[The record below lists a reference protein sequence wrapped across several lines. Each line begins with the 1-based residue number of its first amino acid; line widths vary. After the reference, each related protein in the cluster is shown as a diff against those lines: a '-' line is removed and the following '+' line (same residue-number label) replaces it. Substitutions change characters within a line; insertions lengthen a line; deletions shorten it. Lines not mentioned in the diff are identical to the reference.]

1 MTGSPLSLE
10 RIQSCVETLPALPQA
25 VREVMQA
32 LQRDDVSVERSV
44 HLIEQDQAL
53 AARTL
58 RVANSAFYGM
68 SGRVGRIGDAV
79 TLLGLRAV
87 SGVLL
92 AVSYSNGLD
101 TSRCAGFN
109 FRGYWRHSMAAAM
122 AARLLAPRL
131 RLDPDEGF
139 VAGLLHDIGK
149 LVLAAH
155 FPAEGAQALALARSA
170 DVPDVEAERATLGL
184 THAQIGAVLV
194 RHWRFPARVVQ
205 AVEYHA
211 QPWEGGDPAARSLAE
226 LLQVANAIAHALD
239 LADEAQEVV
248 PSLDPA
254 LWLRLDLSDSAAL
267 TLLAEVERGVEDM
280 CSALAL

>member
-1 MTGSPLSLE
+1 MIAPALSLD
-10 RIQSCVETLPALPQA
+10 RVQTCVDTLPALPQA

-32 LQRDDVSVERSV
+32 LQRDNVSVERSI

-101 TSRCAGFN
+101 TSRCTGFS
-109 FRGYWRHSMAAAM
+109 FRSYWRHSMAAAL

-155 FPAEGAQALALARSA
+155 FPAEGAQAIALARSA
-170 DVPDVEAERATLGL
+170 DVADVEAERATLGL
-184 THAQIGAVLV
+184 THAEIGAVLV
-194 RHWRFPARVVQ
+194 RHWRFPSEVVQ
-205 AVEYHA
+205 AVEHHG
-211 QPWEGGDPAARSLAE
+211 QPSAASDPAARALAE
-226 LLQVANAIAHALD
+226 LIEVANAVAHALD
-239 LADEAQEVV
+239 LAEDPLDVV
-248 PSLDPA
+248 PPLDPA

-267 TLLAEVERGVEDM
+267 ALLSEVELGVEDM
-280 CSALAL
+280 CRALAL

>member
-1 MTGSPLSLE
+1 MSVSPISLD
-10 RIQSCVETLPALPQA
+10 RVQSCVETLPALPQA

-32 LQRDDVSVERSV
+32 LQQDDVSVERSV
-44 HLIEQDQAL
+44 HLIEQDQSL

-68 SGRVGRIGDAV
+68 PGRVGRIGDAV

-92 AVSYSNGLD
+92 AVSFSNGLD
-101 TSRCAGFN
+101 TTRCAGFS
-109 FRGYWRHSMAAAM
+109 FRAYWRHSMATAL

-155 FPAEGAQALALARSA
+155 FPAEGAQAIALASSA
-170 DVPDVEAERATLGL
+170 DVSDVESERATLGL
-184 THAQIGAVLV
+184 THAEIGAVLV
-194 RHWRFPARVVQ
+194 RHWRFPVGVAQ
-205 AVEYHA
+205 AVEHHH
-211 QPWEGGDPAARSLAE
+211 QPSAASDPAARTLAE
-226 LLQVANAIAHALD
+226 LIEVANAVAHALD
-239 LADEAQEVV
+239 LAEDPLEVV
-248 PSLDPA
+248 PALDPV
-254 LWLRLDLSDSAAL
+254 LWLRLDLSDAAAL
-267 TLLAEVERGVEDM
+267 TLLAGVEQGVEDM
-280 CSALAL
+280 CRALAL

>member
-1 MTGSPLSLE
+1 MNVSSVSLDQV
-10 RIQSCVETLPALPQA
+10 QSCVDTLPALPQA

-58 RVANSAFYGM
+58 RLANSAFYGM

-92 AVSYSNGLD
+92 AVSFSNGQD
-101 TSRCAGFN
+101 TTRCTGFS
-109 FRGYWRHSMAAAM
+109 FRAYWRHSMATAL

-155 FPAEGAQALALARSA
+155 FPAEGAQAIALARSA
-170 DVPDVEAERATLGL
+170 DVPSAEAERATLGL
-184 THAQIGAVLV
+184 THAEIGAVLV
-194 RHWRFPARVVQ
+194 RHWRFPAEVVQ
-205 AVEYHA
+205 GVEHHH
-211 QPWEGGDPAARSLAE
+211 QPSAASDPAARAWAE
-226 LLQVANAIAHALD
+226 LIEVANALAHALD
-239 LADEAQEVV
+239 LTEDPQEVV
-248 PSLDPA
+248 PPLDPA
-254 LWLRLDLSDSAAL
+254 LWLRLDLSDATAL
-267 TLLAEVERGVEDM
+267 ALLGDVEQGVEDM
-280 CSALAL
+280 CRALAL

>member
-1 MTGSPLSLE
+1 MSTAPISLDKV
-10 RIQSCVETLPALPQA
+10 QSCVDALPALPQA

-32 LQRDDVSVERSV
+32 LQQDDVSVERSV
-44 HLIEQDQAL
+44 HLIEQDQSL
-53 AARTL
+53 AVRTL

-92 AVSYSNGLD
+92 AVSFSNGLD
-101 TSRCAGFN
+101 TTRCTGFS
-109 FRGYWRHSMAAAM
+109 FRAFWRHSMATAL

-155 FPAEGAQALALARSA
+155 FPAEGAQAIALARSA
-170 DVPDVEAERATLGL
+170 DVSDFEAERATLGL
-184 THAQIGAVLV
+184 THAGIGAVLV
-194 RHWRFPARVVQ
+194 RHWRFPAGVAQ
-205 AVEYHA
+205 AVEHHH
-211 QPWEGGDPAARSLAE
+211 QPSATYDPAARALAE
-226 LLQVANAIAHALD
+226 LIEVANAVAHALD
-239 LADEAQEVV
+239 LAEDPLEVV
-248 PSLDPA
+248 PPLDPA
-254 LWLRLDLSDSAAL
+254 LWLRLELSDTA
-267 TLLAEVERGVEDM
+267 
-280 CSALAL
+280 ALALLAGVEQGVDDMCRALAL

>member
-1 MTGSPLSLE
+1 MSASAISLD

-32 LQRDDVSVERSV
+32 MQRDDVSVERSV

-92 AVSYSNGLD
+92 AVSFSNGLD
-101 TSRCAGFN
+101 TSRCAGFD
-109 FRGYWRHSMAAAM
+109 FRGYWRHSMATALT
-122 AARLLAPRL
+122 ARLLAPRL

-155 FPAEGAQALALARSA
+155 FPVEGAQALALALSA

-194 RHWRFPARVVQ
+194 RHWRFPAPVVQ
-205 AVEYHA
+205 AVEHHA
-211 QPWEGGDPAARSLAE
+211 QPSEASDPAAHALAE
-226 LLQVANAIAHALD
+226 LLQVANAVAHALD
-239 LADEAQEVV
+239 LAGEAQEVV
-248 PSLDPA
+248 PPLDPA

-267 TLLAEVERGVEDM
+267 TLLADVERGVEDM
-280 CSALAL
+280 CRALAL

>member
-1 MTGSPLSLE
+1 MSTAAISLDKV
-10 RIQSCVETLPALPQA
+10 QSCVDALPALPQA

-44 HLIEQDQAL
+44 HLIEQDQSL

-92 AVSYSNGLD
+92 AVSFTHGLD
-101 TSRCAGFN
+101 TLRCAGFS
-109 FRGYWRHSMAAAM
+109 FRSYWRHSMATAL

-170 DVPDVEAERATLGL
+170 DVSDVEAERATLGL
-184 THAQIGAVLV
+184 SHAEIGAVLV
-194 RHWRFPARVVQ
+194 RHWRFPAEVAQ
-205 AVEYHA
+205 AVEHHH
-211 QPWEGGDPAARSLAE
+211 QPTAAADPAARSLAE
-226 LLQVANAIAHALD
+226 LIEVANAVAHALD
-239 LADEAQEVV
+239 LAEEPLEVV
-248 PSLDPA
+248 PPLDPA
-254 LWLRLDLSDSAAL
+254 LWLRLDLSDTA
-267 TLLAEVERGVEDM
+267 
-280 CSALAL
+280 ALALLAGVEQGVDDMCRALAL

>member
-1 MTGSPLSLE
+1 MSTAAISLD
-10 RIQSCVETLPALPQA
+10 RIHACVDALPALPQA

-44 HLIEQDQAL
+44 HLIEQDQSL

-92 AVSYSNGLD
+92 AVSFSQGLE
-101 TSRCAGFN
+101 TSRCAGFH
-109 FRGYWRHSMAAAM
+109 FRGYWRHSMATAL

-155 FPAEGAQALALARSA
+155 FPAEGAQAMALARSA
-170 DVPDVEAERATLGL
+170 DVSDIEAERATLGL
-184 THAQIGAVLV
+184 THAEIGAVLV
-194 RHWRFPARVVQ
+194 RHWRFPAGVVQ
-205 AVEYHA
+205 AVEYHH
-211 QPWEGGDPAARSLAE
+211 QPAVVSDPAARSLAE
-226 LLQVANAIAHALD
+226 LIEVANAVAHALD
-239 LADEAQEVV
+239 LAEDPLEVV
-248 PSLDPA
+248 PPLDPA
-254 LWLRLDLSDSAAL
+254 LWLRLDLSDTAGLA
-267 TLLAEVERGVEDM
+267 LLAGVEQGVEDM
-280 CSALAL
+280 CRALSL

>member
-1 MTGSPLSLE
+1 MIAPALSLD
-10 RIQSCVETLPALPQA
+10 RVQTCVDTLPALPQA

-32 LQRDDVSVERSV
+32 LQRDNVSVERSI

-101 TSRCAGFN
+101 TSRCTGFS
-109 FRGYWRHSMAAAM
+109 FRSYWRHSMAAAL

-155 FPAEGAQALALARSA
+155 FPEAGAQALALAHSA
-170 DVPDVEAERATLGL
+170 DVPDIEAERATLGL
-184 THAQIGAVLV
+184 THAEIGAVLV
-194 RHWRFPARVVQ
+194 QHWRFPMQVVQ
-205 AVEYHA
+205 AVEHHQ
-211 QPWEGGDPAARSLAE
+211 QPDGATDPAAHALAE
-226 LLQVANAIAHALD
+226 LVQVANAVAHALD
-239 LADEAQEVV
+239 LAHDEQEVV
-248 PSLDPA
+248 PPLDPA
-254 LWLRLDLSDSAAL
+254 LWLRLDLSDAAAL
-267 TLLAEVERGVEDM
+267 ALLAEVEQGVEDM
-280 CSALAL
+280 CQALAL

>member
-1 MTGSPLSLE
+1 MSTAAISLD
-10 RIQSCVETLPALPQA
+10 RIHACVDALPALPQA

-44 HLIEQDQAL
+44 HLIEQDQSL

-92 AVSYSNGLD
+92 AVSFSQGLE
-101 TSRCAGFN
+101 TSRCAGFH
-109 FRGYWRHSMAAAM
+109 FRGYWRHSMATAL

-155 FPAEGAQALALARSA
+155 FPAEGAQAMALARSA
-170 DVPDVEAERATLGL
+170 DVSAIEAERATLGL
-184 THAQIGAVLV
+184 THAEIGAVLV
-194 RHWRFPARVVQ
+194 RHWRFPAGVVQ
-205 AVEYHA
+205 AVEHHH
-211 QPWEGGDPAARSLAE
+211 QPAVVSDPAARSLAE
-226 LLQVANAIAHALD
+226 LIEVANAVAHALD
-239 LADEAQEVV
+239 LAEDPLEVV
-248 PSLDPA
+248 PPLDPA
-254 LWLRLDLSDSAAL
+254 LWLRLDLSDTAGLA
-267 TLLAEVERGVEDM
+267 LLAGVEQGVEDM
-280 CSALAL
+280 CRALSL

>member
-1 MTGSPLSLE
+1 MSTAAISLD
-10 RIQSCVETLPALPQA
+10 RIQSCVDALPALPQA

-44 HLIEQDQAL
+44 HLIEQDQSL

-92 AVSYSNGLD
+92 AVSFSQGLD
-101 TSRCAGFN
+101 TSRCAGFH
-109 FRGYWRHSMAAAM
+109 FRGYWRHSMATAL

-155 FPAEGAQALALARSA
+155 FPAEGAQAMALARSA
-170 DVPDVEAERATLGL
+170 DVSDIEAERATLGL
-184 THAQIGAVLV
+184 THAEIGAVLV
-194 RHWRFPARVVQ
+194 RHWRFPAGWSRPSSTTTNPPSS
-205 AVEYHA
+205 ATRRA
-211 QPWEGGDPAARSLAE
+211 QPGRADRGGQCRGPCTGPGRGPAGGGAAARSRPLAAAGSE
-226 LLQVANAIAHALD
+226 RHGG
-239 LADEAQEVV
+239 LA
-248 PSLDPA
+248 
-254 LWLRLDLSDSAAL
+254 
-267 TLLAEVERGVEDM
+267 LLAGVEQGVEDM
-280 CSALAL
+280 CRALSL